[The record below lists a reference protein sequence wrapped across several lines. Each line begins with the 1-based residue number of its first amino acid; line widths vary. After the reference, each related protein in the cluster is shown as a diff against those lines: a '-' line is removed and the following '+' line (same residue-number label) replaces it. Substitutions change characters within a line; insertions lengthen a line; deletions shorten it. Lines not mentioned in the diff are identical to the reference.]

1 MAIWNRNRDEYER
14 MAALIAAQPGIRV
27 ADLSRLLQLERST
40 VLRRLPALEDA
51 GILLAEDER
60 GRLSLFLHTE

>member
-27 ADLSRLLQLERST
+27 ADLARLLQLERST

>member
-1 MAIWNRNRDEYER
+1 
-14 MAALIAAQPGIRV
+14 MAALIAAQPGIRI
-27 ADLSRLLQLERST
+27 ADLARLLQLERST

-60 GRLSLFLHTE
+60 GRLSLFLHWE